1 MNTNDCGAVR
11 ELIPDVA
18 RRGVAAHGLADVEAH
33 VATCA
38 ACEAELALVRMLR
51 ASRPNPRPELLLRIE
66 RSLRFDRQAVQRP
79 WWGLTAAAVA
89 ALALGIGFSSGP
101 GTEIVAPAFALETD
115 EGWTWETGDGLVAGG
130 VVFDELSDEALE
142 RLLEDLADDAGGA

>member
-1 MNTNDCGAVR
+1 MNANDCGAVR

-18 RRGVAAHGLADVEAH
+18 RRVAAAHGLAAVEAH

-38 ACEAELALVRMLR
+38 ACAEELALVRALH
-51 ASRPNPRPELLLRIE
+51 ASRPEPRPELLLRIE
-66 RSLRFDRQAVQRP
+66 RSLRFDRQTVQRP

-89 ALALGIGFSSGP
+89 ALALGIGFSSAP
-101 GTEIVAPAFALETD
+101 GSEIVAPAFALETD

-130 VVFDELSDEALE
+130 VVFDELSDDALE
-142 RLLEDLADDAGGA
+142 RLLAELADDAGGE

>member
-1 MNTNDCGAVR
+1 MNANDCGTVR

-18 RRGVAAHGLADVEAH
+18 RRSAAAHELATVEAH
-33 VATCA
+33 VAICA
-38 ACEAELALVRMLR
+38 ACAAEFALVRALH
-51 ASRPNPRPELLLRIE
+51 ASRPMPRPELLLRIE
-66 RSLRFDRQAVQRP
+66 RSLRFDRQAVQHP

-101 GTEIVAPAFALETD
+101 GSEIVAPAFAMETD
-115 EGWTWETGDGLVAGG
+115 EGWTWDAGDGLVAGG

-142 RLLEDLADDAGGA
+142 RLFEDLADDAGGE

>member
-1 MNTNDCGAVR
+1 MNANDCGAMR

-18 RRGVAAHGLADVEAH
+18 RLGAAAPGLAGVEAH

-38 ACEAELALVRMLR
+38 ACGAELALVRMLH
-51 ASRPNPRPELLLRIE
+51 ASRPEPRPELLLRIE
-66 RSLRFDRQAVQRP
+66 RSLRLDRQAVQRP
-79 WWGLTAAAVA
+79 WWGITAAAVA

-101 GTEIVAPAFALETD
+101 GSEIVAPAFALETD
-115 EGWTWETGDGLVAGG
+115 EGWTLETGDGLVAGG
-130 VVFDELSDEALE
+130 VVFDELSDDALQ